1 MDAIIYVR
9 WSSTEQSRGTS
20 KERQIELCKAH
31 AAAKGWRVVETI
43 SDEGVSAF
51 TGKHASSGAL
61 SRFVAAVEEGRYPDG
76 VVLLTEK
83 LDRLSRQEPAR
94 VFIWMATMT
103 ESGVTVATVDGDR
116 QYRRGGFD
124 MAGIIEVVV
133 KAQLAHEE
141 SQKKADRLAGAW
153 RSKRRRIAEGERLV
167 MTRRAPAW
175 ITVEGS
181 PPAFRLIDDRAAI
194 VRRIYEETVAGF
206 GKASIARR
214 LNVEGVPTFGRAAG
228 WHASYVQK
236 ILTTTTVLG
245 EMQPGRKPRG
255 APRELVGDPIS
266 GYYPAVIDADLHARA
281 RKAMASRS
289 RRVGGRGRRLVNLFA
304 GLGHCGSC
312 GSVMTF
318 RGKGVAVRADGERVR
333 EDYLVCDSY
342 QRGRGCTSGRHFN
355 YVAWE
360 DAILDAVLVRAMDDR
375 HFASHQELRQ
385 LEVELAEARRGRD
398 AASAKRQVAREVM
411 LETPDADL
419 KARWRELG
427 SEVEAHERAIVELGD
442 RIVKA
447 RGSVSP
453 EEHRRRIH
461 ELHGLMEDEDEEVR
475 FEARSRVMEAIHE
488 LVTSI
493 RFNASPPAVEVTT
506 TGGIGCEVEH
516 TTGSGPSSEF
526 VYRYDPGFLAAA

>member
-1 MDAIIYVR
+1 MDTIIYVR

-20 KERQIELCKAH
+20 KERQIELCNAH
-31 AAAKGWRVVETI
+31 AKAKGWRVVETI

-76 VVLLTEK
+76 VILLTEK

-103 ESGVTVATVDGDR
+103 DSGVTVATVDGDR

-153 RSKRRRIAEGERLV
+153 RSKRRRIAEGEHLV

-175 ITVEGS
+175 VTVEGS
-181 PPAFRLIDDRAAI
+181 PPAFRLIEDRAAI

-236 ILTTTTVLG
+236 ILNTATVLG

-255 APRELVGDPIS
+255 GPRELAGDPIS

-289 RRVGGRGRRLVNLFA
+289 RRVGGRGRRLVNIFA
-304 GLGHCGSC
+304 GLGQCGAC

-342 QRGRGCTSGRHFN
+342 QRGRGCQSGRHYN
-355 YVAWE
+355 YHAWE
-360 DAILDAVLVRAMDDR
+360 GAILDAVLMRAMDDR
-375 HFASHQELRQ
+375 HFASDQQLRGLEVRQAEIVREREAAIGKRDIAQEIMLKFNEAPLVDRWQELVQ
-385 LEVELAEARRGRD
+385 EVKAHD
-398 AASAKRQVAREVM
+398 AALS
-411 LETPDADL
+411 DL
-419 KARWRELG
+419 HTLIM
-427 SEVEAHERAIVELGD
+427 V
-442 RIVKA
+442 A

-453 EEHRRRIH
+453 DEHRRRIF
-461 ELHGLMEDEDEEVR
+461 ELHAQMEDDDEETR
-475 FEARSRVMEAIHE
+475 FEARSRVMEAVHE
-488 LVTSI
+488 LVTSV
-493 RFNASPPAVEVTT
+493 RFDATPPVVEVTT
-506 TGGIGCEVEH
+506 TGGLGCEIEH
-516 TTGSGPSSEF
+516 TSGSGPTSEF
-526 VYRYDPGFLAAA
+526 MYRYDQGFFPAA